1 MNDFNRYTNEMNKY
15 LCEDCFHLFL
25 EEKEEAKPSFNAM
38 PIYSDEELEEFDN
51 EEEEENNYD
60 DDIDYS
66 DYDKYYEE
74 QVTL

>member
-1 MNDFNRYTNEMNKY
+1 
-15 LCEDCFHLFL
+15 
-25 EEKEEAKPSFNAM
+25 M

-74 QVTL
+74 